1 MAGGSNPRPPHC
13 ERGALPAELA
23 THNQRSTV
31 ELSPIDKVLSKRKSG
46 SGRHFANLPIDYAGQ
61 TCELMAN
68 LHFSCDILIFCLAL
82 YVGSLLTLL
91 RIRQLPAK
99 RKTPPKTKELID
111 NALEAIIDQ
120 WYLSVSDYYITTEKR
135 AENPEITI
143 PEELKRFHD
152 ETGHRI
158 KFNKGDLDFTY
169 GLSLMSG
176 AEDCALEVS
185 VNNKVPNFNY
195 TELVNRLAAYYQL
208 NEGKPIEGFKKLRKV
223 HNCDV
228 FHLPADLHNG
238 IKVETREGKADIV
251 RLSFG
256 VQDEYLD
263 ELISDPPNFMEL
275 IHKYCVAPL
284 RRIYAEVYRI
294 KRK

>member
-1 MAGGSNPRPPHC
+1 MPG
-13 ERGALPAELA
+13 
-23 THNQRSTV
+23 
-31 ELSPIDKVLSKRKSG
+31 
-46 SGRHFANLPIDYAGQ
+46 
-61 TCELMAN
+61 
-68 LHFSCDILIFCLAL
+68 
-82 YVGSLLTLL
+82 
-91 RIRQLPAK
+91 K
-99 RKTPPKTKELID
+99 RKTSPKTAALID

-120 WYLSVSDYYITTEKR
+120 WYLSVSDYYVTSEKKK
-135 AENPEITI
+135 ENPELQV

-169 GLSLMSG
+169 GLCLMPGSE
-176 AEDCALEVS
+176 ACALEVS

-195 TELVNRLAAYYQL
+195 GELVRRLAAYYQS
-208 NEGKPIEGFKKLRKV
+208 NKDTQIEGFKKLKKIR
-223 HNCDV
+223 NCDI
-228 FHLPADLHNG
+228 FQLNEDLQES

-256 VQDEYLD
+256 VEDEYLE

-284 RRIYAEVYRI
+284 RRIYADVYRI

>member
-1 MAGGSNPRPPHC
+1 
-13 ERGALPAELA
+13 
-23 THNQRSTV
+23 
-31 ELSPIDKVLSKRKSG
+31 LSG
-46 SGRHFANLPIDYAGQ
+46 
-61 TCELMAN
+61 
-68 LHFSCDILIFCLAL
+68 
-82 YVGSLLTLL
+82 
-91 RIRQLPAK
+91 K
-99 RKTPPKTKELID
+99 RKTPAKTAALIE

-120 WYLSVSDYYITTEKR
+120 WYLSVSDYYVTVEKKK
-135 AENPEITI
+135 ENPELQV

-169 GLSLMSG
+169 GLSLETG
-176 AEDCALEVS
+176 NEDCILEVS

-195 TELVNRLAAYYQL
+195 GELVRRLAAYYQS
-208 NEGKPIEGFKKLRKV
+208 NKDKPIEGFKKLKKIR
-223 HNCDV
+223 NADV
-228 FHLPADLHNG
+228 FLLNDNLQES

-256 VQDEYLD
+256 VEDEYLE
-263 ELISDPPNFMEL
+263 ELVSDPPNFMEL

-284 RRIYAEVYRI
+284 RRIYADVYRI